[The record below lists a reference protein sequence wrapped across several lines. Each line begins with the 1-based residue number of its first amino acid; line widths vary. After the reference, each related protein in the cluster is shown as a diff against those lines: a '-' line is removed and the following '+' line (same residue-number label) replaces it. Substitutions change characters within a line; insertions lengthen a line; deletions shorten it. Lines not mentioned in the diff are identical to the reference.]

1 MFIFVVGLNHK
12 SAPIE
17 VREQL
22 TFSES
27 TIGDA
32 LLRLKSEK
40 AIDGC
45 AILSTCNR
53 TEIYCATT
61 DLEKGLTAVRRFVTQ
76 SGPLEINNFANYF
89 YTHSI
94 YDAIRHLF
102 RVAAGLDSMVL
113 GETQILGQVRKA
125 YQIACDYEASNSVLN
140 TWFQQAITVGKRV
153 RFETGIDQNP
163 VSISYTAVELA
174 RQVFESL
181 DGKRSLILG
190 AGKMSELTL
199 KHLCA
204 NGVSTVMVANR
215 SFERA
220 QTLANQFGGLAIPFS
235 EMDTYM
241 AEADIII
248 SCTAASHYVIRKSMI
263 EKVMAQRSE
272 QPLFLI
278 DIAVPRDVE
287 PAVGTVKGVHLF
299 DVDDLQNV
307 IDQNLAERRKA
318 ASQAELIIEQEIN
331 KFLKWLNSL
340 FVVPTIIALKSKG
353 ESIKNKELE
362 RVLAKL
368 KNLSEKEQNAIGALA
383 SSLVNQILHDPIT
396 QIRHYASS
404 PEGHLYSEILQNLFQ
419 LEVAGQKHKKKKN
432 VEYSETRSQK

>member
-12 SAPIE
+12 SAPVE

-22 TFSES
+22 TFPES
-27 TIGDA
+27 TIGES
-32 LLRLKSEK
+32 LTRLRSEK
-40 AIDGC
+40 AIEGC
-45 AILSTCNR
+45 IILSTCNR

-61 DLEKGLTAVRRFVTQ
+61 DLEKGLASVRRFVTN
-76 SGPLEINNFANYF
+76 SGPLVVDDFANHF

-113 GETQILGQVRKA
+113 GETQILGQVRRA
-125 YQIACDYEASNSVLN
+125 YQLACEHGASNSVLN
-140 TWFQQAITVGKRV
+140 TWFQQAIAVGKRV
-153 RFETGIDQNP
+153 RTETGIDQNP

-174 RQVFESL
+174 RQVFDSL
-181 DGKRSLILG
+181 GGKTALILG

-199 KHLCA
+199 KHLCS
-204 NGVSTVMVANR
+204 NGVSTVIVANR
-215 SFERA
+215 SFDRA
-220 QTLANQFGGLAIPFS
+220 EALASQFGGRAISFS
-235 EMDTYM
+235 ELENYIV
-241 AEADIII
+241 EADIII
-248 SCTAASHYVIRKSMI
+248 SCTAATHYVVRKNMVENI
-263 EKVMAQRSE
+263 MACRAE
-272 QPLFLI
+272 RPLFLI

-287 PAVGTVKGVHLF
+287 PSVGTVQGVHLF

-318 ASQAELIIEQEIN
+318 ASQAEIIIEQEIN

-353 ESIKNKELE
+353 DDIKNKELD
-362 RVLAKL
+362 RAFAKL

-396 QIRHYASS
+396 QIRQHAAS
-404 PEGHLYSEILQNLFQ
+404 PEGHLYSEILQNLFN
-419 LEVAGQKHKKKKN
+419 LEVAGQRQKKN